1 LYIVRLPH
9 HATLTMDT
17 VERGAIE
24 NEKER
29 ERRDGDVELGREN
42 GSEPSA
48 TGETAF
54 CMLWI
59 IVFQIG

>member
-1 LYIVRLPH
+1 
-9 HATLTMDT
+9 MDT